1 MIVMEFGLAAS
12 TILQTV
18 LGKGHSK
25 NNHYGKMY
33 LINAVATVSKS
44 KLRPKVAVDQTTS
57 LAF

>member
-1 MIVMEFGLAAS
+1 MEYGLAAS
-12 TILQTV
+12 TLLQAV

-25 NNHYGKMY
+25 NKHYGKMY